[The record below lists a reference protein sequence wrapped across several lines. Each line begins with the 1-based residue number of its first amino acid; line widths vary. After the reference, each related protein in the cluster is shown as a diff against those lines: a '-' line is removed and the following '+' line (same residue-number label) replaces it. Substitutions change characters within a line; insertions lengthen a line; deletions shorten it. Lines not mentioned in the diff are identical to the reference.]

1 MAQPSSNDSRVFNL
15 LSLGQR
21 GVGKTVFLAGSYSE
35 LSASR
40 EANSLGSW
48 IECESQQDREALDR
62 IINYVA
68 RTGEYPPATMKIS
81 SFNFLLNHR
90 DRRGEREVCKFR
102 WWDIPGEYC
111 NFQQP
116 EFQKM
121 VLDSHSCCLF
131 INAYQL
137 LNDSNYI
144 NTLEDLINQII
155 AIVNLVD
162 LDRVPYRFA
171 LVLTQCD
178 RLDEG
183 PIKRLQIEE
192 RLHLLT
198 GSLDATDASYER
210 FYGSVI
216 IEPNQENFKLMSSGT
231 SQAFIWLASELTKDP
246 KADSDITLADTLESE
261 EISLDSNDSFFRPYS
276 G

>member
-1 MAQPSSNDSRVFNL
+1 MAQPSSNHSRVFNL

-62 IINYVA
+62 IINYVS

-81 SFNFLLNHR
+81 SFNFLLNHS
-90 DRRGEREVCKFR
+90 DRRGEREICKFR

-137 LNDSNYI
+137 LNNSNYI
-144 NTLEDLINQII
+144 HTLEDLINQLI

-162 LDRVPYRFA
+162 LDRVHVMP
-171 LVLTQCD
+171 
-178 RLDEG
+178 
-183 PIKRLQIEE
+183 
-192 RLHLLT
+192 
-198 GSLDATDASYER
+198 
-210 FYGSVI
+210 
-216 IEPNQENFKLMSSGT
+216 
-231 SQAFIWLASELTKDP
+231 
-246 KADSDITLADTLESE
+246 
-261 EISLDSNDSFFRPYS
+261 
-276 G
+276 